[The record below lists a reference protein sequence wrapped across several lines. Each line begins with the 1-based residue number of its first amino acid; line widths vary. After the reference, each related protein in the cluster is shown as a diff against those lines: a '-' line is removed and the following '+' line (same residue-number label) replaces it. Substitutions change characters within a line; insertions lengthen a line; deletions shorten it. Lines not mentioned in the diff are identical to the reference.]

1 MYVMGNCFETRPEYK
16 HRALDNVRQKIE
28 LCPTKAAAQRMNDCS
43 NDCNQMLRGKRVRE
57 ENRLPHIV
65 N

>member
-1 MYVMGNCFETRPEYK
+1 MYVMGNGFETRPEYK
-16 HRALDNVRQKIE
+16 HRTLDNVRQKIE
-28 LCPTKAAAQRMNDCS
+28 LSPTKAAAKRTNDCS